1 MFGCPLEEHLRLFK
15 TDVAVVLEAC
25 CQALRDQWMD
35 TEGLFRIAAGTAR
48 VRLLKVHVT
57 YWNLYQILVLYEEKS
72 DVFYIVNL
80 YFRIAGIF
88 ACRKFSPRPAFM
100 GEIFIP

>member
-48 VRLLKVHVT
+48 VRLLKVHVRVSH
-57 YWNLYQILVLYEEKS
+57 NIIIS
-72 DVFYIVNL
+72 N
-80 YFRIAGIF
+80 
-88 ACRKFSPRPAFM
+88 
-100 GEIFIP
+100 

>member
-15 TDVAVVLEAC
+15 TDVAIVLEAC

-48 VRLLKVHVT
+48 VRLLKVR
-57 YWNLYQILVLYEEKS
+57 L
-72 DVFYIVNL
+72 
-80 YFRIAGIF
+80 
-88 ACRKFSPRPAFM
+88 
-100 GEIFIP
+100 